1 MIQAGCDSS
10 TAVASL
16 FENLSNGF
24 VTAVARHF
32 DEAAMVET
40 ISFGVYA
47 GAQQKLHG
55 FQMAG
60 THGEVYG
67 MRVEILCS
75 AQTKVAL
82 QQAS

>member
-1 MIQAGCDSS
+1 MRLQWWK
-10 TAVASL
+10 L
-16 FENLSNGF
+16 FHS
-24 VTAVARHF
+24 
-32 DEAAMVET
+32 
-40 ISFGVYA
+40 GVYG